1 MVKKILL
8 LILATMII
16 SSPSVSAQA
25 NLAPEFAFTALAIV
39 QQDKVPAKVIE
50 VAEAG
55 DDKFH
60 RSVIQAAAKQVRDG
74 TLKRRDLIKLRV
86 AMLSP
91 AFREHAK
98 ELAIVQ
104 ISASGSDAVP
114 MSADGTVD
122 EVAIDWTG
130 LSAFLEKLV
139 PLILMLIKAFGGTA

>member
-1 MVKKILL
+1 MVNKIL

-25 NLAPEFAFTALAIV
+25 NLAPEFAFTVLAIV

-60 RSVIQAAAKQVRDG
+60 RSVIQAAAKLVREG

-114 MSADGTVD
+114 MSEDGTVD

-139 PLILMLIKAFGGTA
+139 PLILMLIKAFGGAG